1 MSLMQTIKTAATIQP
16 GDIFRS
22 EYGDF
27 DNWCEFVFIS
37 CEPDKDFKNCTKI
50 DVRYVSNNTIFSIY
64 DLHPIDKVKFDVIGH
79 TEVLI
84 NENTD
89 NSK

>member
-1 MSLMQTIKTAATIQP
+1 MQKTAKEIQP

-37 CEPDKDFKNCTKI
+37 CEPDENFKNCTKI
-50 DVRYVSNNTIFSIY
+50 NVRNINNNTIFSIY
-64 DLHPIDKVKFDVIGH
+64 DLEPIDKVKFDVIGK

-84 NENTD
+84 NENTN

>member
-1 MSLMQTIKTAATIQP
+1 MQTTIKTATTIQP

-27 DNWCEFVFIS
+27 DNWCEFVFVS

-50 DVRYVSNNTIFSIY
+50 NVRNVSNNTIFSIY
-64 DLHPIDKVKFDVIGH
+64 ELNPIDKVKFDVIGH

-89 NSK
+89 NCK

>member
-1 MSLMQTIKTAATIQP
+1 MQTITKTAKEIQP

-27 DNWCEFVFIS
+27 DNWCNFVFVS
-37 CEPDKDFKNCTKI
+37 CEPDGKNWTKI
-50 DVRYVSNNTIFSIY
+50 NVRNINNNTIFSIY
-64 DLHPIDKVKFDVIGH
+64 DLEPIDKVKFDVIGR

-84 NENTD
+84 NENT
-89 NSK
+89 NNNQ

>member
-1 MSLMQTIKTAATIQP
+1 MQTITKTATTIQP

-27 DNWCEFVFIS
+27 DNWCEFVFVS

-64 DLHPIDKVKFDVIGH
+64 DLYPIDKVKFDVIGH

-89 NSK
+89 NCK

>member
-1 MSLMQTIKTAATIQP
+1 MQTTIKTATTIQP
-16 GDIFRS
+16 GDVFRS

-27 DNWCEFVFIS
+27 DNWCEFVFVS
-37 CEPDKDFKNCTKI
+37 CEPDKEFKNCTKI

-64 DLHPIDKVKFDVIGH
+64 ELNPIDKVKFDVIGH

>member
-1 MSLMQTIKTAATIQP
+1 MQTTIKTATTIQP

-27 DNWCEFVFIS
+27 DNWCEFVFVS

-50 DVRYVSNNTIFSIY
+50 NVRNVSNNTIFSIY
-64 DLHPIDKVKFDVIGH
+64 ELNPIDKVKFDVIGH

>member
-1 MSLMQTIKTAATIQP
+1 MQTITKTAATIQP

-27 DNWCEFVFIS
+27 DNWCEFVFVS

-79 TEVLI
+79 TEVPI